1 MSNPTPKQT
10 PNSSPSSKIGVRVY
24 LTLSAVAGLFV
35 GVIWW
40 GGVRRIEDSLIA
52 GGLTFIIV
60 LVIISTFALMV
71 KDEPAPTDKP
81 RLK

>member
-1 MSNPTPKQT
+1 MPNQT
-10 PNSSPSSKIGVRVY
+10 PNSKLGVRVY
-24 LTLSAVAGLFV
+24 LTLSALAGLLV
-35 GVIWW
+35 GLIWW

-60 LVIISTFALMV
+60 LVFIATFALMV
-71 KDEPAPTDKP
+71 KDEPAPSEEP

>member
-1 MSNPTPKQT
+1 MSNPTPT
-10 PNSSPSSKIGVRVY
+10 SKLGVRVY
-24 LTLSAVAGLFV
+24 LTLSAVAGLIV
-35 GVIWW
+35 GLIWW

-60 LVIISTFALMV
+60 LVVIATFALMV
-71 KDEPAPTDKP
+71 KDEPAPTDEP

>member
-1 MSNPTPKQT
+1 
-10 PNSSPSSKIGVRVY
+10 
-24 LTLSAVAGLFV
+24 LFV